1 MGRDKGTMT
10 HRRLRIALLFDSLI
24 SEYAVQLSRAV
35 ERAATLRDV
44 SIVVVMGQ
52 PVGDPAAAAA
62 TQNQI
67 YELVGQHCVDGI
79 IIVSSTIGHYC
90 GVDGLVALCRGYA
103 PLPVC
108 SIGVKLPGIPSLVID
123 NEAGMAFGVQH
134 LIDVHRCRRLAF
146 IAGPKASVES
156 NQRLAGYR
164 RALESHG
171 LDIDEQLIV
180 FGSFTVESGVAAM
193 RRLLEAN
200 LSLDAVVA
208 ANDYMALGALDV
220 LEDAGRRVPSD
231 LVVCGFDDINSAH
244 FTRPS
249 LSTLRQP
256 MWWLG
261 EQAIDCILRQRQGE
275 PVSLLEAGPVDFV
288 RRESCGC
295 GYQVGV
301 TTHPEIEQRSHLTDV
316 IKERRTS
323 LGDSLREAVSIPN
336 DALGNWPAQLLT
348 ALDQEIS
355 GTEGRF
361 TAAFEEVLERAQREG
376 ASLDEFQ
383 RVVSVLRSE
392 FRRVRIEDEDESR
405 RLERLWHNARVLVG
419 AASIRFL
426 GRKGLEQQH
435 ATTTLNWMGERL
447 ATTLSLSLLR
457 EELMQN
463 LPTLGIQRGAVAL
476 YTGPRSGKLKTL
488 AARDT
493 QGELPVS
500 NDSFAET
507 EIAPASVFDT
517 ETCEHFVAL
526 PITFETEMLGVA
538 VLSSGAQPSVYEGLR
553 QQIGSAVKG
562 AMLHREMVNAVAR
575 REHLEAERLAEE
587 TRLASDIQ
595 CNMQPANTT
604 VRGLEIAGLMT
615 PAAEAGGDYYDVIPT
630 QNGAWIGIGDVAG
643 HGLGAGLVMLML
655 QSMIAVLSRVEPEP
669 LPSQAVIAMGE
680 AVWDNVRQRLKR
692 DDHATLTVFR
702 YHGHGR
708 FTFAG
713 AHEDIIVWRS
723 RTKRCETIPTPGFWV
738 GAIPSIRRM
747 TTDSELT
754 LEKDDVMV
762 LYTDGVTETRNA
774 RHEQFTLERLIRYVE
789 DASTLPASAIR
800 DSINEAVRAWGAGI
814 DDDITLLVI
823 RYVGE

>member
-1 MGRDKGTMT
+1 MN
-10 HRRLRIALLFDSLI
+10 HRRPRIALLFDSLI

-44 SIVVVMGQ
+44 SVVVVMGQ
-52 PVGDPAAAAA
+52 PIGDPVAAAA

-67 YELVGQHCVDGI
+67 YELVGQHCVDGV
-79 IIVSSTIGHYC
+79 IIVSSTVGHYC
-90 GVDGLVALCRGYA
+90 GIEGLVALCRSYA

-108 SIGVKLPGIPSLVID
+108 SVGVELPGIPSLVID
-123 NEAGMAFGVQH
+123 NEAGMALGVQH
-134 LIDVHRCRRLAF
+134 LIDVHHCRRVAF
-146 IAGPKASVES
+146 IGGPKASVES
-156 NQRLAGYR
+156 NHRLAGYR
-164 RALESHG
+164 RAVAERG
-171 LDIDEQLIV
+171 MPADEQLVV

-193 RRLLEAN
+193 RELLERN
-200 LSLDAVVA
+200 VTLDAVVA

-220 LEDAGRRVPSD
+220 LEAAGRKVPTD
-231 LVVCGFDDINSAH
+231 LMVCGFDDINSAH

-261 EQAIDCILRQRQGE
+261 EQAIDCVLQQRQGE
-275 PVSLLEAGPVDFV
+275 SVPLLRAGPVDFV

-295 GYQVGV
+295 GYQVGI
-301 TTHPEIEQRSHLTDV
+301 TTAPEVDSRSHLSD
-316 IKERRTS
+316 IIRERRAE
-323 LGDSLREAVSIPN
+323 LAELMRAAISIPN
-336 DALGNWPAQLLT
+336 DALGNWPSQLLN

-355 GTEGRF
+355 GVEGRF
-361 TAAFEEVLERAQREG
+361 TAAFEEILERAQREG

-392 FRRVRIEDEDESR
+392 FRRVRIQDNDECR
-405 RLERLWHNARVLVG
+405 QLERLWHNARVLVG

-426 GRKGLEQQH
+426 GRRGLEQQH

-457 EELMQN
+457 EELMEH
-463 LPTLGIQRGAVAL
+463 LPSLEIKRGAVAL
-476 YTGPRSGKLKTL
+476 YTGHRSGMLKAL
-488 AARDT
+488 AARDEK
-493 QGELPVS
+493 GELPVS
-500 NDSFAET
+500 SEPFPET
-507 EIAPASVFDT
+507 EFAPASVFDT

-562 AMLHREMVNAVAR
+562 AMLHREMVSAVAR

-595 CNMQPANTT
+595 TNMQPASTD
-604 VRGLEIAGLMT
+604 VRGLEIAGLMV
-615 PAAEAGGDYYDVIPT
+615 PAAEAGGDYYDVIPA
-630 QNGAWIGIGDVAG
+630 QDGAWIGIGDVAG

-655 QSMIAVLSRVEPEP
+655 QSMVAVLGRIDPEP

-680 AVWDNVRQRLKR
+680 AIWDNVRLRLKR

-702 YHGHGR
+702 YHTNGH

-713 AHEDIIVWRS
+713 AHEDIIVWRK
-723 RTKRCETIPTPGFWV
+723 RTGRCETISTPGFWV

-747 TTDSELT
+747 TKDSELV

-789 DASTLPASAIR
+789 DSATKPTSTIR